1 MNTTLQVRRTFA
13 ATREVV
19 FRAWTDPEW
28 FSQWFGGANTSIPR
42 AELDVRVGG
51 DYRVEWE
58 TEERNGSLF
67 GRYLEV
73 ERPERLVYT
82 FCWEGL
88 GTAVAPTQVTV
99 EFHDRGAETEVVLTH
114 ERQPSQRAQ
123 DFHQRGWTTSFDKLA
138 ELVER

>member
-1 MNTTLQVRRTFA
+1 VNTTLQVRRTFA

-19 FRAWTDPEW
+19 FRAWTDPDW
-28 FSQWFGGANTSIPR
+28 FSRWFGGANASIPR

-51 DYRVEWE
+51 DYRVDWE
-58 TEERNGSLF
+58 TEERSGSLF

-88 GTAVAPTQVTV
+88 PPEVTPTQVTV
-99 EFHDRGAETEVVLTH
+99 EFHDRGDETEVVLTH
-114 ERQPSQRAQ
+114 ERQPSERVRA
-123 DFHQRGWTTSFDKLA
+123 FHNRGWTASFDKLA
-138 ELVER
+138 EVVEQ